1 MEGISGTEVAL
12 PVVGGVGAV
21 DASVMF
27 SEAVTRRRKGE
38 KESIQVRQNG

>member
-21 DASVMF
+21 DASVVF
-27 SEAVTRRRKGE
+27 SEAMTIRK
-38 KESIQVRQNG
+38 K